1 MMLSL
6 ITTKGISTKEG
17 FCMKIC
23 PKCYESIGE
32 NLDECPLCK
41 YHFTV
46 VDNERFLKEKES
58 EEHRIAQKME
68 DLRAKRARMR
78 LTYFL
83 VMMSLY
89 LFPFMIGGT
98 IAALSKNFNLF
109 YISAIVSI
117 VSGTAVMITGLIN
130 GAFRCPYCDMIL
142 INNYGKHCTH
152 CGKQL
157 YY

>member
-1 MMLSL
+1 MLLL

-23 PKCYESIGE
+23 PKCNESIGE
-32 NLDECPLCK
+32 DLNECPLCK

-83 VMMSLY
+83 VMISSEL
-89 LFPFMIGGT
+89 LPFMIGGA
-98 IAALSKNFNLF
+98 IAAFSKNIDLF
-109 YISAIVSI
+109 FYSAIAGI
-117 VSGTAVMITGLIN
+117 VLGTVVLITGILN

-142 INNYGKHCTH
+142 IHNYGKHCTH

>member
-1 MMLSL
+1 
-6 ITTKGISTKEG
+6 
-17 FCMKIC
+17 MKIC

-32 NLDECPLCK
+32 NLDDCPFCK

-46 VDNERFLKEKES
+46 VDNERFAREKEN
-58 EEHRIAQKME
+58 EEHRIAQKIE

-89 LFPFMIGGT
+89 LLPFMIGGA
-98 IAALSKNFNLF
+98 IASFSQNIDLFFYSAL
-109 YISAIVSI
+109 AGIVL
-117 VSGTAVMITGLIN
+117 GTGVIN